1 MSINPG
7 SSTEPLSSGSDDQST
22 LTDTD
27 SNGEIV
33 DGHDLNDLGEFVLK
47 LLISPKSSQ
56 NTNKDSGHILNDPIP
71 QASPTEIA
79 ATIRTLLCQI
89 GEDTNRDGLKK
100 TPERY
105 AKALQ
110 FFTQGYKE
118 KSNELINGAIFNEDT
133 EDMVIVSGIDVFSL
147 CEHHMLPFFGKV
159 HIGYIPNGRV
169 LGLSK
174 FARIVEMF
182 SRRLQVQERLTTQIA
197 DTIVGILEPR
207 GVAVIIECKHMCMMM
222 RGVEKTGSGTLTQCM
237 RGVLK
242 DDAEERKNF
251 HALLQLSK
259 QS

>member
-1 MSINPG
+1 MSSYHKFLLSCRLSYYLDFTLQDLEVNFDQTMSINPG

-159 HIGYIPNGRV
+159 C
-169 LGLSK
+169 
-174 FARIVEMF
+174 
-182 SRRLQVQERLTTQIA
+182 LTTFLHAPPKDQVFVHA
-197 DTIVGILEPR
+197 RVGIRIYEHFPSLKYIVPFLELDW
-207 GVAVIIECKHMCMMM
+207 M
-222 RGVEKTGSGTLTQCM
+222 
-237 RGVLK
+237 VL
-242 DDAEERKNF
+242 
-251 HALLQLSK
+251 Q
-259 QS
+259 

>member
-159 HIGYIPNGRV
+159 C
-169 LGLSK
+169 
-174 FARIVEMF
+174 
-182 SRRLQVQERLTTQIA
+182 LTTFLHAPPPKDQVFVHA
-197 DTIVGILEPR
+197 RVGIRIYEHFPSLKYIVPFLELDW
-207 GVAVIIECKHMCMMM
+207 M
-222 RGVEKTGSGTLTQCM
+222 
-237 RGVLK
+237 VL
-242 DDAEERKNF
+242 
-251 HALLQLSK
+251 Q
-259 QS
+259 